1 MTKDNSGLRDRMVTI
16 GDIAERAG
24 VVPSTVSRALSN
36 PERVNVK
43 TREKIQQIAAELGYI
58 PSTLARNLRMGST
71 GTIAVLVPDV
81 SSPVSFQIVR
91 GTQNEIKAKGFTQVL
106 INTEQAEDFE
116 LDVLKKLR
124 RSADGAILGSSS
136 LTDDQLA
143 QLAGLQPL
151 VTINRPTPGVS
162 TVLIDTVAAMT
173 DAVSHLA
180 DFGHR
185 SLVYVSGPA
194 SSWSN
199 QQRWRA
205 IKAAARNRGIKAVKI
220 GPYPGD
226 KKSGAAAADEALT
239 HGATSVIAFNDMLA
253 IGILQRLGELG
264 VSVPSEISIV
274 GCDDVMGA
282 DFCNPPLTTI
292 SSPIEQAGQMA
303 VTMLLD
309 RLGSAS
315 LALKP
320 YTATLP
326 SELVIRASTGQ
337 APQSP
342 AKPAA
347 DL

>member
-1 MTKDNSGLRDRMVTI
+1 MTKDSSGVQDRMVTI
-16 GDIAERAG
+16 GDIAEKAG
-24 VVPSTVSRALSN
+24 VTPSTVSRALSK
-36 PERVNVK
+36 PDRVNVK

-58 PSTLARNLRMGST
+58 PSTLARNLRIGST

-81 SSPVSFQIVR
+81 TSPVSFQIVR
-91 GTQNEIKAKGFTQVL
+91 GTQNQIKARGYTQVL

-143 QLAGLQPL
+143 QLAGQQPL
-151 VTINRPTPGVS
+151 VTVNRPTAGVS
-162 TVLIDTVAAMT
+162 TVLIDTATAMT
-173 DAVSHLA
+173 EAVAHLA
-180 DFGHR
+180 SLGH
-185 SLVYVSGPA
+185 SSVVYVSGPA

-199 QQRWRA
+199 QQRWQA
-205 IKAAARNRGIKAVKI
+205 IQVAADEAGMKAVKI

-226 KKSGAAAADEALT
+226 KKSGSAAADEALM
-239 HGATSVIAFNDMLA
+239 HGSTSVIAFNDMLA

-264 VSVPSEISIV
+264 ISVPGDLSIV
-274 GCDDVMGA
+274 GCDDVIGA

-309 RLGSAS
+309 RLGTGSS
-315 LALKP
+315 TLKP

-326 SELVIRASTGQ
+326 SELVIRDSTGPARQ
-337 APQSP
+337 A
-342 AKPAA
+342 
-347 DL
+347 